1 MSIIEVVLALAILA
15 MAALIFL
22 PVFSQGMEFTKEI
35 RDYSVLVGMAEQLTH
50 GYIVRINNLAPTD
63 PPINFFEDNVTASVK
78 AAMKNPVLD
87 GLPDFKVLSTV
98 RPSLLCEKGG
108 YEIII
113 KMTWES
119 GGRPKEFS
127 LLTVKAVRGI

>member
-1 MSIIEVVLALAILA
+1 MSIIEIILAMAILA
-15 MAALIFL
+15 MAAVIFL
-22 PVFSQGMEFTKEI
+22 PVFTQGMGFTKEI
-35 RDYSVLVGMAEQLTH
+35 RDYSVLVGLAEQLTH
-50 GYIVRINNLAPTD
+50 GYMVRINNLAPTD
-63 PPINFFEDNVTASVK
+63 PPINFFEDNVTNAVK

-113 KMTWES
+113 RMTWES
-119 GGRPKEFS
+119 GGKPKEFS
-127 LLTVKAVRGI
+127 LFTVKAVRGI